1 MIGFKWIGLMIMS
14 SILVAVPDNLTR
26 NYKQG
31 LFAYQSGKFEQA
43 VTAFEKIL
51 DNNWESSELYYN
63 LGNAYYRHKNTAGAV
78 WAYEQS
84 LLNDPSNEDARFNL
98 KLANVNVKDRID
110 MPEAPL
116 YLKLYL
122 SLKGEFTSGQWLNIS
137 FLLMLIFSICVLIRK
152 LWAIHILSILEN
164 IFLVALSLC
173 FFLTVHSLWS
183 DGNISEGIIYKD
195 MVNVHSEPNS
205 SATILFKVHE
215 GLKVAIVESSRNWV
229 EVELIDGKSG
239 WVNSIEI
246 RGIR

>member
-1 MIGFKWIGLMIMS
+1 MIGFKRIGLILMS
-14 SILVAVPDNLTR
+14 VILAAVPDDLTR
-26 NYKQG
+26 NYEQG
-31 LFAYQSGKFEQA
+31 LFAYQSGKFEEA

-63 LGNAYYRHKNTAGAV
+63 LGNAYFRQENTAGAV

-84 LLNDPSNEDARFNL
+84 LLNDPRNEDARFNL

-122 SLKGEFTSGQWLNIS
+122 TLKGEFTPGQWLNIS
-137 FLLMLIFSICVLIRK
+137 FMLMLLFSICVLIRK
-152 LWAIHILSILEN
+152 LWAIHILASLEN
-164 IFLVALSLC
+164 TFLVALSLS

-183 DGNISEGIIYKD
+183 NGNISEGIIYKD
-195 MVNVHSEPNS
+195 VVNVHSEPNS

-215 GLKVAIVESSRNWV
+215 GLKVAITESSRNWV
-229 EVELIDGKSG
+229 EIELIDGKSG
-239 WVNSIEI
+239 WVNSVEV
-246 RGIR
+246 RGIQ